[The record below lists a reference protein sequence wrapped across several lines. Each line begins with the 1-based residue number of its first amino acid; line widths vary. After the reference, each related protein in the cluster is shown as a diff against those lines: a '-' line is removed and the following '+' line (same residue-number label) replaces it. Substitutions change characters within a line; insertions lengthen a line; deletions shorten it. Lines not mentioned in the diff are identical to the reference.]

1 MTLVRSLCHW
11 AFMKLLYSCLEWI
24 GFELHPCFEFE
35 CRLISSSLFVG
46 ASPVPVQ
53 GQRAACRHITRTT
66 SDDEDYDDVDDDDGD
81 VSATSLLLLL
91 SWWFSRLWLV
101 L

>member
-1 MTLVRSLCHW
+1 MSACGGRESYRDPEIARLSVLFCV
-11 AFMKLLYSCLEWI
+11 
-24 GFELHPCFEFE
+24 
-35 CRLISSSLFVG
+35 RLISSSLFVG